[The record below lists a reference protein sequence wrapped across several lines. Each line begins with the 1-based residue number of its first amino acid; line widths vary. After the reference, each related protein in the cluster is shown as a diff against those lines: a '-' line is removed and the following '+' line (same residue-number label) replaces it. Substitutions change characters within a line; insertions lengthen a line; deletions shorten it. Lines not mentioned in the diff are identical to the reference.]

1 MDDPDAVRVQYAEDG
16 RGVVLRLHVGP
27 DDMGQV
33 IGRAGR
39 IARAIRTIVRVAG
52 ARDGIG
58 TLVEIVD

>member
-1 MDDPDAVRVQYAEDG
+1 VDDPDAVRVQYAEDG